1 MKALRA
7 YVVFTSETAEP
18 IITSKLGTY
27 PIGSYGVRVRLD
39 SSTASFADLIKA
51 LPRIADQSCPSRSK
65 WFFPSPDDIRVNI
78 EPIDLNTG
86 LPK

>member
-1 MKALRA
+1 MKTVRA
-7 YVVFTSETAEP
+7 YAVFSSWSAEP
-18 IITSKLGTY
+18 IITSKLSTY
-27 PIGSYGVRVRLD
+27 PVGSYGVRIRVR

-78 EPIDLNTG
+78 EPIDLHTG